1 MAFSSEAAL
10 MCSSHDWIMSAVKS
24 LGGSVA
30 SRAAVSSFRPF
41 IRVPISATTSAG
53 REPFA
58 RFCIRAS
65 YWACFSSMRFFR
77 AGIGIVLT
85 GIFAGRGANYVSDLV
100 RKMRDIGGEG

>member
-1 MAFSSEAAL
+1 

-30 SRAAVSSFRPF
+30 SRAAISSFRSF

-53 REPFA
+53 REPLA

-77 AGIGIVLT
+77 AGIGIV
-85 GIFAGRGANYVSDLV
+85 AGRGANYVSDLV